1 MALARLVACGVL
13 RDSVLF
19 LLIKDAYQSGPAS
32 RNLEMIMRI
41 FGVRWGLDHSKYQTL
56 VLDNLLKQSLV
67 HEEKI

>member
-32 RNLEMIMRI
+32 RNLEMISNSI
-41 FGVRWGLDHSKYQTL
+41 
-56 VLDNLLKQSLV
+56 LKCEFSEFV
-67 HEEKI
+67 GG